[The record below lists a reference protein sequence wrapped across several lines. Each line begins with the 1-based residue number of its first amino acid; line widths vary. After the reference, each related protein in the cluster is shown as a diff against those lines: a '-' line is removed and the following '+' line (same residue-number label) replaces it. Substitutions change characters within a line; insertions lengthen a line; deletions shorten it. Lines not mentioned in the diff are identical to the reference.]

1 MSKYMVVAIV
11 LLVALAF
18 LGLSCGNPGN
28 ATEAERGALLQAVR
42 NYWDNVRD
50 YSLGFTSG
58 VGELNY
64 ADVQGSDAEVRVD
77 IIVGYTQPT
86 DGAGYKDTSFRLHKT
101 DGSWKVTYDGWADK
115 NV

>member
-1 MSKYMVVAIV
+1 MFKYMVVAVV

-28 ATEAERGALLQAVR
+28 ATEAQKDELLLAVR
-42 NYWDNVRD
+42 SYWENGRD

-64 ADVQGSDAEVRVD
+64 ADVQGNEAEVRVD
-77 IIVGYTQPT
+77 IILGYTQPT
-86 DGAGYKDTSFRLHKT
+86 DGAGYKDTTFRLRKA

-115 NV
+115 EV